1 MNQFIEDLDSNQT
14 FFKYNF
20 LSKATP
26 TIFIHGVGLDSSMWY
41 PQKKYFQNKSI
52 IFYDLLNHGKSKG
65 NIKKL
70 NFELFSNQLIN
81 LIHHLNLKKINLV
94 GFSLGSL
101 IAQHFTKKY
110 NNKVQKLVL
119 IGSVYN
125 RTNKQIA
132 IVKNRYKE
140 ASNGKSITKNSI
152 HRWFNQDYLKKN
164 KKVYDFFYT
173 LLEKK
178 NNKDFLIAYKLF
190 VESDK
195 YLINFDKFKTSTLIM
210 TGEKEVGS
218 PPRMSEEIHK
228 KIQNSKL
235 YIIKNA
241 KHGAT
246 IEKEYIVNNQISKFL
261 Y

>member
-1 MNQFIEDLDSNQT
+1 MIYFIINVLIS
-14 FFKYNF
+14 Y
-20 LSKATP
+20 SKS
-26 TIFIHGVGLDSSMWY
+26 IE
-41 PQKKYFQNKSI
+41 QKKISYNDYTSLSL
-52 IFYDLLNHGKSKG
+52 DVSG
-65 NIKKL
+65 
-70 NFELFSNQLIN
+70 SNN
-81 LIHHLNLKKINLV
+81 RPDVH
-94 GFSLGSL
+94 
-101 IAQHFTKKY
+101 
-110 NNKVQKLVL
+110 KVQKLVL

-195 YLINFDKFKTSTLIM
+195 YLINFDKF
-210 TGEKEVGS
+210 
-218 PPRMSEEIHK
+218 
-228 KIQNSKL
+228 
-235 YIIKNA
+235 
-241 KHGAT
+241 
-246 IEKEYIVNNQISKFL
+246 
-261 Y
+261 